1 MNILIT
7 GCCGFIGYHLSQK
20 MGTNYKVLGID
31 NISTYYDTNYK
42 YKRLKKL
49 KSNKNF
55 KFFKIDIANKKKLE
69 KFFAKFNIDV
79 VINLAAQPGVRLSIS
94 NPTIYFQNNI
104 KGFFN
109 LIECIKKYRV
119 KHFIFA
125 SSSSVYGNQKKYPV
139 QENAD
144 ISKPLSF
151 YGATKVCNEAMAYSY
166 SNMYKIPTTCLRF
179 FTVYGPENRPD
190 MAMYKFTK
198 NFISNKKIELF
209 NKGNF
214 LRDFTYIS
222 DIINSISK
230 LILKPPKKIIPY
242 NVFNIGRS
250 KPEKVKNFV
259 DEILKQLKYKKV
271 KIKKVS
277 KKNNNEP
284 LITYSNSKSLYK
296 FIKYKPNVNIKT
308 GISEF
313 IKWYRN
319 N

>member
-31 NISTYYDTNYK
+31 NISAYYDTNYK

-109 LIECIKKYRV
+109 LIECVKKYRV

>member
-109 LIECIKKYRV
+109 LIECVKKYRV

-125 SSSSVYGNQKKYPV
+125 SSSSVYGNQIKYPV

-144 ISKPLSF
+144 VSKPLSF

-198 NFISNKKIELF
+198 NIISNKKIELF

>member
-55 KFFKIDIANKKKLE
+55 KFFKIDITDKKKLE

-94 NPTIYFQNNI
+94 NPSIYFQNNI

-109 LIECIKKYRV
+109 LIECVKKYRV

>member
-1 MNILIT
+1 M
-7 GCCGFIGYHLSQK
+7 H
-20 MGTNYKVLGID
+20 
-31 NISTYYDTNYK
+31 
-42 YKRLKKL
+42 
-49 KSNKNF
+49 
-55 KFFKIDIANKKKLE
+55 
-69 KFFAKFNIDV
+69 
-79 VINLAAQPGVRLSIS
+79 
-94 NPTIYFQNNI
+94 
-104 KGFFN
+104 
-109 LIECIKKYRV
+109 
-119 KHFIFA
+119 
-125 SSSSVYGNQKKYPV
+125 
-139 QENAD
+139 
-144 ISKPLSF
+144 
-151 YGATKVCNEAMAYSY
+151 
-166 SNMYKIPTTCLRF
+166 KIPTTCLRF

-259 DEILKQLKYKKV
+259 DEILKQLKNKKI
-271 KIKKVS
+271 KMKKVS

-284 LITYSNSKSLYK
+284 LITYSNSNKLYK
-296 FIKYKPNVNIKT
+296 FIKYKPNVKIKT

-319 N
+319 I

>member
-1 MNILIT
+1 MKILIT
-7 GCCGFIGYHLSQK
+7 GCCGFIGYHLTQK
-20 MGTNYKVLGID
+20 LITHHKIVGID
-31 NISTYYDTNYK
+31 NLNSYYDINYK
-42 YKRLKKL
+42 KTRLKKL

-55 KFFKIDIANKKKLE
+55 IFFKIDISNKKKLD
-69 KFFAKFNIDV
+69 KVFVKFNFDLI
-79 VINLAAQPGVRLSIS
+79 INLAAQPGVRLSIS
-94 NPTIYFQNNI
+94 NPSIYFQNNI
-104 KGFFN
+104 NGFFN
-109 LIECIKKYRV
+109 LIECVKKYRV

-139 QENAD
+139 VEEAD

-198 NFISNKKIELF
+198 NIISNKQIELF

-230 LILKPPKKIIPY
+230 LITKPPKKIIPY

-259 DEILKQLKYKKV
+259 DEILKQLKNKKM
-271 KIKKVS
+271 KMKKVS
-277 KKNNNEP
+277 KTNNNEP
-284 LITYSNSKSLYK
+284 LITYSNSNKLYK
-296 FIKYKPNVNIKT
+296 FINYKPNVNIKK

-313 IKWYRN
+313 IKWYKN

>member
-55 KFFKIDIANKKKLE
+55 KFFKIDITDKKKLE

-94 NPTIYFQNNI
+94 NPSIYFQNNI

-109 LIECIKKYRV
+109 LIECVKKYRV

-144 ISKPLSF
+144 VSKPLSF

-198 NFISNKKIELF
+198 NLISNKKIELF

-319 N
+319 I

>member
-109 LIECIKKYRV
+109 LIECVKKYRV

-125 SSSSVYGNQKKYPV
+125 SSSSVYGNQIKYPV

-144 ISKPLSF
+144 VSKPLSF

-198 NFISNKKIELF
+198 NILSNRKIELF

-271 KIKKVS
+271 KIKKVP

>member
-20 MGTNYKVLGID
+20 IGTNHKVLGID
-31 NISTYYDTNYK
+31 NISTYYDTYYK

-55 KFFKIDIANKKKLE
+55 KFFKIDITDKKKIE
-69 KFFAKFNIDV
+69 KFFAKFNIDI

-94 NPTIYFQNNI
+94 NPSIYFQNNI
-104 KGFFN
+104 IGFFN
-109 LIECIKKYRV
+109 LIECVKKHRV

-139 QENAD
+139 HEDAD

-166 SNMYKIPTTCLRF
+166 SNMHKIPTTCLRF

-198 NFISNKKIELF
+198 NILSNRKIELL

-259 DEILKQLKYKKV
+259 DEILKQLKNKKV
-271 KIKKVS
+271 KMKKVS

-284 LITYSNSKSLYK
+284 LITYSNSNKLYK
-296 FIKYKPNVNIKT
+296 FIKYKPNVKIKT

-319 N
+319 I

>member
-55 KFFKIDIANKKKLE
+55 KFFKIDITDKKKIE
-69 KFFAKFNIDV
+69 KFFAKFNIDI

-109 LIECIKKYRV
+109 LIECVKKYRV

-271 KIKKVS
+271 KIKKVP

>member
-7 GCCGFIGYHLSQK
+7 GCCGFIGYHLAK
-20 MGTNYKVLGID
+20 KLTTKYNIVGLD
-31 NISTYYDTNYK
+31 NLNSYYDKNYK
-42 YKRLKKL
+42 YARLKKL

-55 KFFKIDIANKKKLE
+55 KFLKIDIADKKKLDNIFV
-69 KFFAKFNIDV
+69 KFKFDI

-94 NPTIYFQNNI
+94 NPSIYFQNNI

-109 LIECIKKYRV
+109 LIECVKKNRI

-139 QENAD
+139 KEEAD

-151 YGATKVCNEAMAYSY
+151 YGATKICNEAMAYSY
-166 SNMYKIPTTCLRF
+166 SNMFKIPITCLRF

-198 NFISNKKIELF
+198 NIISNKKIELF

-214 LRDFTYIS
+214 FRDFTYIS
-222 DIINSISK
+222 DITNSISK

-259 DEILKQLKYKKV
+259 NEILKQLNNK
-271 KIKKVS
+271 KIKIIKVS

-284 LITYSNSKSLYK
+284 LITFSNSNKLHK
-296 FIKYKPNVNIKT
+296 FIKYKPNINIET

-313 IKWYRN
+313 IKWYKN

>member
-55 KFFKIDIANKKKLE
+55 KFFKIDITDKKLE
-69 KFFAKFNIDV
+69 KFFAKFNFDLI
-79 VINLAAQPGVRLSIS
+79 INLAAQPGVRLSIS
-94 NPTIYFQNNI
+94 NPSIYFQNNI
-104 KGFFN
+104 NGFFN
-109 LIECIKKYRV
+109 LIECVKKYRV

-139 QENAD
+139 VEEAD

-198 NFISNKKIELF
+198 NIISNKQIELF

-230 LILKPPKKIIPY
+230 LITKPPKKIIPY
-242 NVFNIGRS
+242 NVF
-250 KPEKVKNFV
+250 
-259 DEILKQLKYKKV
+259 
-271 KIKKVS
+271 
-277 KKNNNEP
+277 
-284 LITYSNSKSLYK
+284 
-296 FIKYKPNVNIKT
+296 
-308 GISEF
+308 
-313 IKWYRN
+313 
-319 N
+319 

>member
-55 KFFKIDIANKKKLE
+55 KFFKIDITDKKKLE

-94 NPTIYFQNNI
+94 NPSIYFQNNI

-109 LIECIKKYRV
+109 LIECVKKYRV

-125 SSSSVYGNQKKYPV
+125 SSSSVYGNQIKYPV

-144 ISKPLSF
+144 VSKPLSF
-151 YGATKVCNEAMAYSY
+151 YGATKVCNEVMAYSF
-166 SNMYKIPTTCLRF
+166 SNMHKIPTTCLRF

>member
-55 KFFKIDIANKKKLE
+55 KFFKIDITDKKKLE

-94 NPTIYFQNNI
+94 NPSIYFQNNI

-109 LIECIKKYRV
+109 LIECVKKYRV

-144 ISKPLSF
+144 VSKPLSF

-198 NFISNKKIELF
+198 NLISNKKIELF

-284 LITYSNSKSLYK
+284 LITYSNSNKLYK
-296 FIKYKPNVNIKT
+296 FIKYKPNVKIKT